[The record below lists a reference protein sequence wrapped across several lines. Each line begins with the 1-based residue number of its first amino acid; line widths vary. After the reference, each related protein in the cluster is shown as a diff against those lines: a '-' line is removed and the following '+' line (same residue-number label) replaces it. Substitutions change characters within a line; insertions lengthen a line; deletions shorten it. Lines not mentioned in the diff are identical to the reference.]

1 MAELDSRDRMILDN
15 DGLEDFR
22 LPWPEPKTETA
33 LQKLPVSDALPKVE
47 PRNVPT
53 VLEIGLT
60 DPDAGSFL

>member
-1 MAELDSRDRMILDN
+1 MILDSE
-15 DGLEDFR
+15 GLDDFR
-22 LPWPEPKTETA
+22 LPCPDPKTATA
-33 LQKLPVSDALPKVE
+33 LQKLPVSEALLRVD